1 MGKLRYFAL
10 ALALIGLAT
19 TAIRPGASLA
29 QEPAAEKAAGIER
42 KAGTENAAGSDATE
56 AVPVHYTLEGNALFV
71 VRGEE
76 KVRLQIP
83 PGVVAIHRAGNEL
96 YLARGEMGVAVYG
109 LDDPLQPELL
119 REIPATRGAVTGFH
133 QVGDQVWME
142 IVSRQAVPVAAV
154 AFTGVEA
161 AGQTAV
167 TGAAAAPV
175 GAKETAPASE
185 SQQPARP
192 PERSEPAEPIA
203 IRNVAPGV
211 IELGVGANQGVK
223 VGDRFAVF
231 RTSPLDASGY
241 GDFVGEELVAVA
253 EVTAV
258 KANSS
263 LARLGRGEMAS
274 GTDTVLPANADQTQR
289 LIFPRRIED
298 MAEVSVVLRPLIKAG
313 TPLGGGVLCDL
324 SATYFGSF
332 YYLGLRVQPLGLGW
346 TDEGDVVAAAILAEG
361 GYDGRAFGVGL
372 GAGMS
377 LVNGDMRHMLAT
389 FDSSLDAGY
398 REEPQREWDQ
408 RTQGAFTLSQQ
419 ARLGARDGL
428 NLTLT
433 NLLLFYEDDSSD
445 SGESQTGFI
454 YGGTFARFAIPL
466 GVDTDLLLEGGGGV
480 MGYWYASIGVFSWLV
495 GNGSPGSLGLS
506 VSAGG
511 AGIEGSREVTE
522 SYGGEQRYVYTEDI
536 EMSGPMVSAGVTYRF
551 GL

>member
-1 MGKLRYFAL
+1 MGKLRYSTLPFTLL
-10 ALALIGLAT
+10 AAT
-19 TAIRPGASLA
+19 LTYSGASLA
-29 QEPAAEKAAGIER
+29 QDAATESATGPAAP
-42 KAGTENAAGSDATE
+42 E
-56 AVPVHYTLEGNALFV
+56 AVPVQYSLEGDALLA

-76 KVRLQIP
+76 KVRLEIP

-109 LDDPLQPELL
+109 LDDPLQPRLL

-154 AFTGVEA
+154 ASAGVEA
-161 AGQTAV
+161 GGQTVAFGAV
-167 TGAAAAPV
+167 AAPV
-175 GAKETAPASE
+175 GAKETASE
-185 SQQPARP
+185 SQRPAGP
-192 PERSEPAEPIA
+192 PERYVPAEPIE

-211 IELGVGANQGVK
+211 VELGVGANQGVK
-223 VGDRFAVF
+223 VGDRFSVF
-231 RTSPLDASGY
+231 RTRPLDGTGY

-258 KANSS
+258 KAGSS
-263 LARLGRGEMAS
+263 LARLGRGETAS
-274 GTDTVLPANADQTQR
+274 ETDTVRPANAEQTQR
-289 LIFPRRIED
+289 LIFPRRLED
-298 MAEVSVVLRPLIKAG
+298 MAEVSVMLRPLVKAG

-324 SATYFGSF
+324 SATYFGSV

-346 TDEGDVVAAAILAEG
+346 TDEGNVVAAGILAEG

-372 GAGMS
+372 GAGVS
-377 LVNGDMRHMLAT
+377 LVNGDMRHMLAA
-389 FDSSLDAGY
+389 FDSSLEDGDGEA
-398 REEPQREWDQ
+398 PQREWNQ

-445 SGESQTGFI
+445 GGGSQTGFI
-454 YGGTFARFAIPL
+454 YGGTFARFAIPV
-466 GVDTDLLLEGGGGV
+466 GVDADLLLEGGGGV

-522 SYGGEQRYVYTEDI
+522 SYSTDQTYVYTEDI
-536 EMSGPMVSAGVTYRF
+536 EMSGPMVSAGMTYRF
-551 GL
+551 GF